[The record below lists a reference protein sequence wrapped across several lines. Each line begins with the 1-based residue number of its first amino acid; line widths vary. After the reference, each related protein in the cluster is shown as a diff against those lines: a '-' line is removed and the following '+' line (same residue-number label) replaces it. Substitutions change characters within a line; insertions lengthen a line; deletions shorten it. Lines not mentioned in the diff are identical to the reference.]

1 MDDKMKEELLEYWN
15 TWKYDIQ
22 DMNRSEWT
30 QRHQSILNTIQVM
43 IENDLGGEQ
52 IKKLNAEIIR
62 LKSLLHSAGLDL
74 KKAEEVR
81 LELVNKLNNK

>member
-15 TWKYDIQ
+15 SWKYDIQ

>member
-15 TWKYDIQ
+15 IWKYDIQ

>member
-15 TWKYDIQ
+15 LWKYDIK
-22 DMNRSEWT
+22 DTNKSEWT
-30 QRHQSILNTIQVM
+30 QRHESILNTIQII

-52 IKKLNAEIIR
+52 IKKLNSEIIR

>member
-1 MDDKMKEELLEYWN
+1 MNDKMKEELLEYWHI
-15 TWKYDIQ
+15 WKHDIQ

-30 QRHQSILNTIQVM
+30 QRHQSILNTIETI
-43 IENDLGGEQ
+43 IENDLNSEEN
-52 IKKLNAEIIR
+52 KKLNAEIVR

-81 LELVNKLNNK
+81 LKLVNKLNKK